1 MKTSDTDTQFVSLA
15 TGANLPSS
23 NPQFANLSFNITSAA
38 LFIAGSNPTVQ
49 VQILLGAEPMWTVQV
64 SQNSPSVAC
73 ASDQKLGSATLTA
86 GSSVSLQLV
95 GPTIIV
101 SFSGTLI
108 DGASEST
115 TTGQQIATFQ
125 TSTQATDA

>member
-1 MKTSDTDTQFVSLA
+1 
-15 TGANLPSS
+15 
-23 NPQFANLSFNITSAA
+23 
-38 LFIAGSNPTVQ
+38 
-49 VQILLGAEPMWTVQV
+49 MWTVQV
-64 SQNSPSVAC
+64 SQNSPSVTC
-73 ASDQKLGSATLTA
+73 ASDQKLGSATLTE

-95 GPTIIV
+95 GPAIIV